1 MYLNGRILAISF
13 PFLSQFV
20 KAASVASMIFFD
32 MELYAEDSA
41 FAAIDTKMKLE
52 IENN

>member
-20 KAASVASMIFFD
+20 KAASVTSMIFFD
-32 MELYAEDSA
+32 MELYAEVSA
-41 FAAIDTKMKLE
+41 FAAIVTQIKLE
-52 IENN
+52 SESN